1 MQIGDCG
8 HEQEPYN
15 RFRRDAYIAT
25 TPREHDCER
34 IQDPVKRTLCKAQG
48 PPPLDCNNVKDPI
61 LKGICRT
68 KGLDG
73 GESSSSTEL

>member
-1 MQIGDCG
+1 MNK
-8 HEQEPYN
+8 N
-15 RFRRDAYIAT
+15 RIIDSEEMPTSRR
-25 TPREHDCER
+25 PREHDCER